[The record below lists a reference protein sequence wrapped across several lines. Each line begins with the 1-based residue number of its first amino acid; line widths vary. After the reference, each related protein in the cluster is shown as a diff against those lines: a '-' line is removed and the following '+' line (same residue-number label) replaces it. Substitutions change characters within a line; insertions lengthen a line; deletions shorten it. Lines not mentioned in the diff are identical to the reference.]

1 MEYKSTVLRTSAVV
15 RKVISIHYFEYM
27 SNFSFPG
34 ESHDF
39 WEFVCVDK
47 GVIDVMAGEKRVPLK
62 RGNIIFHK
70 PGEFHNIIT
79 NGEVAPNL
87 VVIGFECHSPC
98 MKAFEG
104 KILTVSETERELL
117 ARIIIEARNAFSGRM
132 DDPYQEELVRNPSPL
147 AFGAEQMIANYL
159 EELII
164 HLYRRYFENPGQF
177 KTRRQPEVHIKSDAY
192 NRIVR
197 YMEEHIGERLSLDTI
212 CRDTLTGRSQLQK
225 IFREAHGCGVID
237 YFSSMKIDTAK
248 QLIRDNH
255 LNFTEISDRL
265 GYTSVHYFSRQFKKL
280 TGMTPSE
287 YATSIRRLSEY
298 STFGSRKEEGGQ
310 KD

>member
-1 MEYKSTVLRTSAVV
+1 
-15 RKVISIHYFEYM
+15 M
-27 SNFSFPG
+27 SDFSFPG

-47 GVIDVMAGEKRVPLK
+47 GVIDVMAGEKRIPLK
-62 RGNIIFHK
+62 RGNIIFHQ

-192 NRIVR
+192 NRIIR

>member
-1 MEYKSTVLRTSAVV
+1 MEYKSTVLRPSAVV
-15 RKVISIHYFEYM
+15 HRVISIHYFEYM
-27 SNFSFPG
+27 SDSSFPG

-47 GVIDVMAGEKRVPLK
+47 GVIDVVAGEKRIPLK
-62 RGNIIFHK
+62 RGNIIFHQ

-192 NRIVR
+192 NRIIR

-298 STFGSRKEEGGQ
+298 STFGNRKEEG
-310 KD
+310 

>member
-1 MEYKSTVLRTSAVV
+1 
-15 RKVISIHYFEYM
+15 
-27 SNFSFPG
+27 
-34 ESHDF
+34 
-39 WEFVCVDK
+39 
-47 GVIDVMAGEKRVPLK
+47 
-62 RGNIIFHK
+62 
-70 PGEFHNIIT
+70 
-79 NGEVAPNL
+79 
-87 VVIGFECHSPC
+87 
-98 MKAFEG
+98 
-104 KILTVSETERELL
+104 
-117 ARIIIEARNAFSGRM
+117 
-132 DDPYQEELVRNPSPL
+132 
-147 AFGAEQMIANYL
+147 MIANYL

>member
-1 MEYKSTVLRTSAVV
+1 MEYKSTVLRPSAVV
-15 RKVISIHYFEYM
+15 HRVISIHYFEYM
-27 SNFSFPG
+27 SDFSFPG

-47 GVIDVMAGEKRVPLK
+47 GVIDVMAGEKRIPLK
-62 RGNIIFHK
+62 RGNIIFHQ

-192 NRIVR
+192 NRIIR

-298 STFGSRKEEGGQ
+298 STFGSKKEEGGQ

>member
-1 MEYKSTVLRTSAVV
+1 MEYKSTVLRPSAVV
-15 RKVISIHYFEYM
+15 HRVISIHYFEYM
-27 SNFSFPG
+27 SDFSFPG

-47 GVIDVMAGEKRVPLK
+47 GVIDVMAGEKRIPLK
-62 RGNIIFHK
+62 RGNIIFHQ

-159 EELII
+159 EELIL

-192 NRIVR
+192 NRIIR

>member
-1 MEYKSTVLRTSAVV
+1 MGYKSTLLRPSAVI

-27 SNFSFPG
+27 SDFAFPG

-39 WEFVCVDK
+39 WEIVCVDK
-47 GVIDVMAGEKRVPLK
+47 GMIDVIAGDKRIPLK
-62 RGNIIFHK
+62 RGSIIFHK

-104 KILTVSETERELL
+104 KLLTVSDTERELL
-117 ARIIIEARNAFSGRM
+117 ARIIIEARNSFAGRM
-132 DDPYQEELVRNPSPL
+132 DDPYQEELVRLPSPL

-164 HLYRRYFENPGQF
+164 HLYRRYVENPGQF
-177 KTRRQPEVHIKSDAY
+177 GTKRQPETQIKSDAY

-212 CRDTLTGRSQLQK
+212 CHDTLTGRSQLQK

-237 YFSSMKIDTAK
+237 YFSTMKIEAAK

-298 STFGSRKEEGGQ
+298 SPRDTRQNEA
-310 KD
+310 

>member
-1 MEYKSTVLRTSAVV
+1 MEYKSTVLRPSAVV
-15 RKVISIHYFEYM
+15 HRVISIHYFEYM
-27 SNFSFPG
+27 SDFSFPG

-47 GVIDVMAGEKRVPLK
+47 GVIDVMAGEKRIPLK
-62 RGNIIFHK
+62 RGNIIFHQ

-192 NRIVR
+192 NRIIR

-287 YATSIRRLSEY
+287 YASSIRRLSEY

>member
-1 MEYKSTVLRTSAVV
+1 MEYKSTVLRPSAVV
-15 RKVISIHYFEYM
+15 HRVISIHYFEYM
-27 SNFSFPG
+27 SDFSFPG

-47 GVIDVMAGEKRVPLK
+47 GVIDVVAGEKRIPLK
-62 RGNIIFHK
+62 RGNIIFHQ

-132 DDPYQEELVRNPSPL
+132 DDPYQAELVRNPSPL

-192 NRIVR
+192 NRIIR

>member
-1 MEYKSTVLRTSAVV
+1 MEYKSTVLRPSAVV
-15 RKVISIHYFEYM
+15 HRVISIHYFEYM
-27 SNFSFPG
+27 SDFSFPG

-47 GVIDVMAGEKRVPLK
+47 GVIDVMAGEKRIPLK
-62 RGNIIFHK
+62 RGNIIFHQ

-104 KILTVSETERELL
+104 KILTVSETERKLL

-192 NRIVR
+192 NRIIR